1 MVGYMALKDIKAAY
15 RVVVKGIV
23 RDEDGKV
30 LFVQE
35 RSDSWDLPGGG
46 LEHGEGLLDALNRE
60 FAEELKAEV
69 EIDYKNPMIVPTW
82 NTKFDDPVLII
93 AFEVK
98 TLSKPQRTDDVSDFK
113 YYSLDQARQS
123 VLDSTLTDVISK
135 FY

>member
-1 MVGYMALKDIKAAY
+1 MALKDIKAAY

>member
-1 MVGYMALKDIKAAY
+1 MVLKDIKAAY

-23 RDEDGKV
+23 RDDDGKV

-60 FAEELKAEV
+60 FAEELKTEV
-69 EIDYKNPMIVPTW
+69 EIDYKNPIIIPTW

-93 AFEVK
+93 AFGVK
-98 TLSKPQRTDDVSDFK
+98 ILSKPQLTDDVSDFK

-123 VLDSTLTDVISK
+123 ILDSTLVNVISK

>member
-1 MVGYMALKDIKAAY
+1 MALKDIKAAY

-23 RDEDGKV
+23 RDDDGRV

-35 RSDSWDLPGGG
+35 RSNSWDLPGGG
-46 LEHGEGLLDALNRE
+46 LEHGESLLDALSRE
-60 FAEELKAEV
+60 FAEELKT
-69 EIDYKNPMIVPTW
+69 EIEINSKYPIIIPTW

-98 TLSKPQRTDDVSDFK
+98 TLSKPQLTDDVSGFK
-113 YYSLDQARQS
+113 SYSLDQAKQLD
-123 VLDSTLTDVISK
+123 LDSTLTSVISK

>member
-1 MVGYMALKDIKAAY
+1 MVLKDIEAAY

-23 RDEDGKV
+23 RDDDGKV

-46 LEHGEGLLDALNRE
+46 LEHGEGLLGALNRE

-69 EIDYKNPMIVPTW
+69 EIDYKNPIIIPTW

-98 TLSKPQRTDDVSDFK
+98 ILSKPQLTDDVLDFK

-123 VLDSTLTDVISK
+123 ILDSTLVDVISK

>member
-1 MVGYMALKDIKAAY
+1 MALKDTRAAY
-15 RVVVKGIV
+15 RVAVKGIV
-23 RDEDGKV
+23 RDEEGKV

-46 LEHGEGLLDALNRE
+46 LEHGEDLLDALNRE
-60 FAEELKAEV
+60 FSEELKTEI
-69 EIDYKNPMIVPTW
+69 EIDYKNPIIVSTW

-98 TLSKPQRTDDVSDFK
+98 ILSKPQLTEDISDFQ
-113 YYSLDQARQS
+113 YYSLDQAKQS
-123 VLDSTLTDVISK
+123 VLDSTLVDVVSK

>member
-1 MVGYMALKDIKAAY
+1 MVLKDIKAAY

-23 RDEDGKV
+23 RDDDGKV

-35 RSDSWDLPGGG
+35 RSNSWDLPGGG

-69 EIDYKNPMIVPTW
+69 EIDYKNPIIVPTW

-93 AFEVK
+93 ALGVK
-98 TLSKPQRTDDVSDFK
+98 ILSKPQLTDDVSDFK

-123 VLDSTLTDVISK
+123 VLDSTLVDVISK